1 MKIGLY
7 SPFLADN
14 IGGGERYL
22 LMVAE
27 CLLKDHQVDLIMPV
41 IPKGIKEKMRRNFKL
56 KLDNLNLVVGP
67 FGAES
72 TSAERSRFTK
82 NYDVFY
88 YLTDGSFFIS
98 KAKRNIVHFMI
109 PFNQAPGLIQRLKLN
124 FWPVKVAIS
133 DFAKQSLE
141 RIWKIKI
148 NYVHGAVVDTKD
160 FLALSKKN
168 IILHVGRFFS
178 PKGNKH
184 CKKQD
189 FLVKTFKKMCDQ
201 GLSDWQLILNGPVD
215 KGQDNFDYLNQV
227 KKLAK
232 GYPIVIYNH
241 SSFEQLQQYYG
252 QAKIYW
258 HATGFGID
266 EKTNPQSMEHLGLS
280 TIEAMSAGAVP
291 IVINKGGQPE
301 IVIHAVNGL
310 LWTTQGEL
318 IKQTQAVIKSQ
329 SLWKKLSRQSIRRA
343 REFSKEKFCQQTR
356 EIFGL

>member
-27 CLLKDHQVDLIMPV
+27 CLLPNNQVDLILSK
-41 IPKGIKEKMRRNFKL
+41 IPKGLKEKMSRNFNL

-67 FGAES
+67 FGVKS
-72 TSAERSRFTK
+72 TSAERSRFTR
-82 NYDVFY
+82 NYDAFY
-88 YLTDGSFFIS
+88 YMTDGSFFIS

-109 PFNQAPGLIQRLKLN
+109 PFNCPPGLIQRIKLN

-133 DFAKQSLE
+133 DFAKKSLE

-148 NYVHGAVVDTKD
+148 NYVHGAVVDTKA
-160 FLALSKKN
+160 FSVLLKKN

-178 PKGNKH
+178 VKGNKH

-201 GLSDWQLILNGPVD
+201 GLSGWQLILNGPVD

-227 KKLAK
+227 KKLSK
-232 GYPIVIYNH
+232 GYPIVIHNQ
-241 SSFEQLQQYYG
+241 SSFKQLQQYYG

-266 EKTNPQSMEHLGLS
+266 EKMNPQSVEHLGLS

-301 IVIHAVNGL
+301 IVTHAVSGL
-310 LWTTQGEL
+310 LWSTQGEL

-329 SLWKKLSRQSIRRA
+329 SLWKKLSRQSILRS
-343 REFSKEKFCQQTR
+343 REFSKENFCQQTK

>member
-27 CLLKDHQVDLIMPV
+27 CLLPKHQVDLIMPV
-41 IPKGIKEKMRRNFKL
+41 IPQGIKDKLSRNFNL
-56 KLDNLNLVVGP
+56 SLDKLNLVAGP
-67 FGAES
+67 FGS
-72 TSAERSRFTK
+72 QFSGLERMKFTK
-82 NYDVFY
+82 NYDAFY
-88 YLTDGSFFIS
+88 YMTDGSFFIS

-109 PFNQAPGLIQRLKLN
+109 PFNRTPGLIQRLKLN

-133 DFAKQSLE
+133 DFAKKSLE

-160 FLALSKKN
+160 FPALPKKN

-201 GLSDWQLILNGPVD
+201 GLSGWQLILNGPVD
-215 KGQDNFDYLNQV
+215 KGQDNFNYLKQV

-232 GYPIVIYNH
+232 GYPIIFHNH
-241 SSFEQLQQYYG
+241 STFKQLQQYYG

-266 EKTNPQSMEHLGLS
+266 EKINPQSVEHLGLS

-291 IVINKGGQPE
+291 VVINKGGQPE
-301 IVIHAVNGL
+301 IVTHAVNGL
-310 LWTTQGEL
+310 LWETERDL
-318 IKQTQAVIKSQ
+318 IKQTLALIDSQ
-329 SLWKKLSRQSIRRA
+329 SLWKKLSRQAIMHS
-343 REFSKEKFCQQTR
+343 REFSKSRFCQQTK